1 MAHQRAPEG
10 DAEIV
15 KIEEEPDT
23 DLQTELLIF
32 KGLEQ
37 LCPVKFLQIIFPVC
51 FSYFS
56 RRHMLRH

>member
-32 KGLEQ
+32 KDLEWLRQ
-37 LCPVKFLQIIFPVC
+37 VKFLQIIVPVC
-51 FSYFS
+51 VSFFS